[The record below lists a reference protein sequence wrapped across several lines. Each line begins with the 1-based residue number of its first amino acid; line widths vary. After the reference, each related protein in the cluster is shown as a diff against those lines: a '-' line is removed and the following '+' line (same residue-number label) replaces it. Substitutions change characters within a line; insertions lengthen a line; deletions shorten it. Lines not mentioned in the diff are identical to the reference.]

1 LTNAAHPGL
10 LVTLARSELRIPL
23 AMELV
28 KMDTR
33 NLRFHF
39 LYSLCGILALAAFV
53 PLDHAIA
60 ARRIAACHQGAV
72 KAVFRRYF
80 PMENQEYAHASDVV
94 GNTGRWSKRSRN

>member
-1 LTNAAHPGL
+1 
-10 LVTLARSELRIPL
+10 
-23 AMELV
+23 MELV

-60 ARRIAACHQGAV
+60 ARRIEACHQGAF
-72 KAVFRRYF
+72 KAVFWRYF
-80 PMENQEYAHASDVV
+80 PVENQEYAHASDVV
-94 GNTGRWSKRSRN
+94 GKHRKIVKRVKELEAACVATHAC